1 MEGPLQSVWAGL
13 AASAIPFFLPSRPG
27 WGRNPCSAPHP
38 ENQRA
43 PGSRLIPQWCPINT
57 HRAAPRQG

>member
-1 MEGPLQSVWAGL
+1 MEGPVQSVREGL
-13 AASAIPFFLPSRPG
+13 AASSIPFLLPSRPG
-27 WGRNPCSAPHP
+27 WGRNPCSALHP

-43 PGSRLIPQWCPINT
+43 PSSRLTPQWDPINA